1 MMVTAIT
8 PVDKRKSKVF
18 LEEGFAFVLY
28 RGEIGRFGI
37 EEGRDLEE
45 EVYRRIVNEV
55 LSGRAKERAL
65 YLLKSSGKPENWMR
79 RKLQEAGYPQEAVDY
94 AMNFLKEYGFIDDRA
109 YAESYVRS
117 YGGKKS
123 RRQLVYELQQKGVPK
138 DYIEET
144 FSSQEVDD
152 VENARQLLR
161 RRMKGKNEISYE
173 EKGRLS
179 AYLGRKGYS
188 YEVINRVIREF
199 GEREDEEWQD

>member
-28 RGEIGRFGI
+28 RGEVERFGI
-37 EEGRDLEE
+37 AEGEELRE
-45 EVYRRIVNEV
+45 EVYQRILDEV

-65 YLLKSSGKPENWMR
+65 YLLKNSGKPENWMR
-79 RKLQEAGYPQEAVDY
+79 KKLLDAGYPREAVDY
-94 AMNFLKEYGFIDDRA
+94 AMDFLKEYRFVDDRA

-123 RRQLVYELQQKGVPK
+123 RRHLVYEMKQKGIAQE
-138 DYIEET
+138 YIEAA
-144 FSSQEVDD
+144 FDHSEVDD
-152 VENARQLLR
+152 VENARQLLSR
-161 RRMKGKNEISYE
+161 KMKGKTEISYE
-173 EKGRLS
+173 EKGRL
-179 AYLGRKGYS
+179 AAFLGRKGYS

-199 GEREDEEWQD
+199 GDWEA